1 MTENT
6 IIPIERVA
14 EKIYLIRDKKVML
27 DSDLA
32 ELYEVPTKRLNEQ
45 VKRNIRRFPEDFM
58 FQLTKEEFEYLKS
71 QFATSSWG
79 GRRTMPYV
87 FTEQGVAMLSSVLH
101 SDRAIDINVAIIR
114 TFIRLR
120 EMLSTHK
127 DIARKIEEHDQHIS
141 NLYTYI
147 EQILSQPKGKKKPIG
162 YIWPKDDE

>member
-1 MTENT
+1 MYIKTV
-6 IIPIERVA
+6 IPIERIA
-14 EKIYLIRDKKVML
+14 EKFYLIRDEKVML

-32 ELYEVPTKRLNEQ
+32 ELYEIPTKRLNEQ

-71 QFATSSWG
+71 QIATSSWG

-87 FTEQGVAMLSSVLH
+87 FTEQGVAMLSVSRQL
-101 SDRAIDINVAIIR
+101 SCPIMR

-141 NLYTYI
+141 NLYAYI